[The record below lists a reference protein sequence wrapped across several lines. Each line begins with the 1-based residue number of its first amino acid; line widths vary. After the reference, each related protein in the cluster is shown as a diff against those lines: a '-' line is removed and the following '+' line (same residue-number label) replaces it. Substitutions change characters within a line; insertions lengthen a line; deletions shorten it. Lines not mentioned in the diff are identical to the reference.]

1 VKNLQFSDT
10 LVNAIARGDKDVT
23 RRLLSGDPAT
33 AKPRYVPG
41 DVCYVG
47 EALTKDA
54 LGMALYRRDGADVH
68 IPNGD
73 AIMWRWQRDVL
84 PARFCPEACA
94 RLFLDVVSVRAERLR
109 TIDYDEIRREGVV
122 AEWIR
127 LTGAAEDSPV
137 SAIDGVCYADMR
149 SLWVA
154 GWDSINGERA
164 PWASNPWV
172 WRVEFR
178 RLASRAEAEEMH
190 RERKRK
196 GRAA

>member
-1 VKNLQFSDT
+1 
-10 LVNAIARGDKDVT
+10 VNAIARGDKDVT

-54 LGMALYRRDGADVH
+54 LCMALYRRDGADVR

-94 RLFLDVVSVRAERLR
+94 RLFVEIVSVRAESLGAV
-109 TIDYDEIRREGVV
+109 TEEDAKREGVTL
-122 AEWIR
+122 APMKA
-127 LTGAAEDSPV
+127 T
-137 SAIDGVCYADMR
+137 
-149 SLWVA
+149 
-154 GWDSINGERA
+154 INGEPGAVHPMSHLMAFTFLWDAINAKRA
-164 PWASNPWV
+164 PWASNPFV

-178 RLASRAEAEEMH
+178 RLGSRAEAEELH

>member
-1 VKNLQFSDT
+1 VKNLTFSDA
-10 LVNAIARGDKDVT
+10 LVTAIERGAKDVT

-47 EALTKDA
+47 EALTRDA
-54 LGMALYRRDGADVH
+54 LCMALYRRDGADVR

-94 RLFLDVVSVRAERLR
+94 RLFVEIVSVRAERLHAI
-109 TIDYDEIRREGVV
+109 TEEDAKREGVTL
-122 AEWIR
+122 APMKA
-127 LTGAAEDSPV
+127 T
-137 SAIDGVCYADMR
+137 
-149 SLWVA
+149 
-154 GWDSINGERA
+154 INGEPGAVHPMSHLMAFTFLWDAINAKRA
-164 PWASNPWV
+164 PWASNPFV

-178 RLASRAEAEEMH
+178 RLGSRAEAEELH